1 MSAVHG
7 YAGGNTIGV
16 VSSKNEE
23 IKSKKENKSK
33 KEIIE
38 KGNDWK
44 QQIIYDL
51 LESRQLA
58 HSNTLREERL
68 YEPTGM

>member
-1 MSAVHG
+1 MG
-7 YAGGNTIGV
+7 KTGGNTIGV

-23 IKSKKENKSK
+23 IKSKKE
-33 KEIIE
+33 IIE
-38 KGNDWK
+38 KGNEWK

-51 LESRQLA
+51 LESKQLA

>member
-1 MSAVHG
+1 MG
-7 YAGGNTIGV
+7 KTGGNTIGV

-23 IKSKKENKSK
+23 IKSKKEM
-33 KEIIE
+33 IE

>member
-1 MSAVHG
+1 MG
-7 YAGGNTIGV
+7 KTGGNTIGV

-23 IKSKKENKSK
+23 IKSKKEM
-33 KEIIE
+33 IE

-58 HSNTLREERL
+58 IH
-68 YEPTGM
+68 